1 MFVIGGKVKGGLYGA
16 YPSLSNLDNGDLKY
30 EVDFRSV
37 YSTLIDSWLN
47 GDTATVLGKTY
58 ENLKFI

>member
-1 MFVIGGKVKGGLYGA
+1 MKGGLYGA

-37 YSTLIDSWLN
+37 YSTLVDSWLK
-47 GDTATVLGKTY
+47 GDASTVLGKPY
-58 ENLKFI
+58 ESLKFI